1 MLSLRCESVV
11 YFFLSEK
18 ASFGRQPFN
27 ILSIRMF
34 FSSKFWNIDWTLFF
48 FPFPFILLS
57 SILLRSKIM
66 YVSWGTFFQGTHH
79 VSLWERLGIRFP
91 QIKNQISTN
100 QNSELDIDVT
110 CVVGCRP
117 GESRGS
123 HLPLFCSILRPDRPT
138 PPAARSWHTAWSLA

>member
-1 MLSLRCESVV
+1 MRVWSTFFCQRNQALEGNYLISSPSEC
-11 YFFLSEK
+11 FFLPNPE
-18 ASFGRQPFN
+18 
-27 ILSIRMF
+27 LSIEPHR
-34 FSSKFWNIDWTLFF
+34 F
-48 FPFPFILLS
+48 FPFPFIRLS

-66 YVSWGTFFQGTHH
+66 YVSWERFFQGIHH
-79 VSLWERLGIRFP
+79 VVSLWERLGIRYP

-110 CVVGCRP
+110 CVVGYRP

-138 PPAARSWHTAWSLA
+138 PPPARSWHTA

>member
-1 MLSLRCESVV
+1 
-11 YFFLSEK
+11 
-18 ASFGRQPFN
+18 
-27 ILSIRMF
+27 
-34 FSSKFWNIDWTLFF
+34 
-48 FPFPFILLS
+48 
-57 SILLRSKIM
+57 M
-66 YVSWGTFFQGTHH
+66 YVSWGRFFQGTHH

-138 PPAARSWHTAWSLA
+138 PPPVRSWHTARSLAQGLRRLQHLTPLGGGKKSGHKSKDASMPVQQNCGKNPVSLLRVKTFEAKAVVRSTRWEDTRQNL